1 MPDWTFW
8 FIIGMFGAFMA
19 YVAVRQ
25 AVKVRRVWRHE
36 RALTEEAGRN
46 ADD

>member
-8 FIIGMFGAFMA
+8 AIIAVFGVYLAW
-19 YVAVRQ
+19 YAVRQ

-36 RALTEEAGRN
+36 RALTEEARRR
-46 ADD
+46 